1 MRQQKKIVKVKTLL
15 PKKPVKPHENSF
27 SKNKSAVPA
36 EISSL
41 HIRKKKIY
49 YKPQKILARNKITYI
64 NEKSQEKKIAKMISS
79 KICSYGFS
87 TKSLTVSFKFMLHS
101 MYLISIVQ
109 MACRG
114 FIFVQK

>member
-1 MRQQKKIVKVKTLL
+1 MKTLL

-41 HIRKKKIY
+41 HIRKKKKSI
-49 YKPQKILARNKITYI
+49 KNHKKSLQETKSPITYI

-87 TKSLTVSFKFMLHS
+87 TKSLTVSLKFMLHS
-101 MYLISIVQ
+101 T
-109 MACRG
+109 
-114 FIFVQK
+114 